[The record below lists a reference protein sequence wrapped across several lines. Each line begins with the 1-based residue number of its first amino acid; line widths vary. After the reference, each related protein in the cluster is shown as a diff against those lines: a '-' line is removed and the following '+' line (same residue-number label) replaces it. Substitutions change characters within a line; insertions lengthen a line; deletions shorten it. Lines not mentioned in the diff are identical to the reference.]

1 MNTFF
6 LKGRNLTLETVFAL
20 DEHNGEETPHKF
32 VGTFE
37 VIAFST
43 FLDYENFCTKG
54 RETFFELFDIE
65 PNVISKTLFSEETG
79 NNAFLF
85 VSPRLGMKRF
95 TNENTHYFSVT
106 AF

>member
-43 FLDYENFCTKG
+43 FLDT
-54 RETFFELFDIE
+54 
-65 PNVISKTLFSEETG
+65 
-79 NNAFLF
+79 
-85 VSPRLGMKRF
+85 
-95 TNENTHYFSVT
+95 
-106 AF
+106 